1 MPNRD
6 AWPEDEKA
14 VYVAAADR
22 YGPTLAVKILEGRT
36 IRGPTVST
44 LKKWLVAG
52 DIVVTEEAFNVVAEM
67 EAEQGRN
74 WRASFASIREL
85 LFVAIAKA
93 IEAGEGLKSQ
103 QFMTSAGIAYDKIVP
118 PVRAAGGGGINT
130 IVGPGGNVNIT
141 LMAPAAVDPKDYPD
155 FPDPKASN

>member
-44 LKKWLVAG
+44 LKKWLVKG
-52 DIVVTEEAFNVVAEM
+52 DIVVTDEAFKVVADM

-74 WRASFASIREL
+74 WRAAFASVRDV
-85 LFVAIAKA
+85 LFKA
-93 IEAGEGLKSQ
+93 IVETVKAGEGLKTQ

-118 PVRAAGGGGINT
+118 PVRAVGAGGINT
-130 IVGPGGNVNIT
+130 IVGPGGKVNIT
-141 LMAPAAVDPKDYPD
+141 LMAPAAVDPEDYPD